1 MKHILTIAITALLVV
16 AANAQSKTI
25 NLKLNG
31 RTVTGIDAS
40 SAFAVD
46 VTRDNKSSA
55 VAIIPNRYVD
65 DFKYNIDSRGVLTI
79 GFRFN
84 TSISLKNGE
93 QLRLILTCP
102 ELNDIEASSASKINI
117 NSEFE
122 CRDLSIEVSSA
133 ARVNVNTNLTCRD
146 LSIESSSAAKVQGSG
161 KLTISGSSS
170 IELSSASGVDLNIES
185 KGDLSVEASSG
196 AKVILKGSAASISVD
211 VSSGAKADC
220 GNLDVQKTR
229 RSETSSGGSIILNR

>member
-1 MKHILTIAITALLVV
+1 MKHILTIVMTALLVV
-16 AANAQSKTI
+16 TANAQSKTI

-46 VTRDNKSSA
+46 VTRDNQSSA

-65 DFKYNIDSRGVLTI
+65 NFEYSIDSRGVLTI
-79 GFRFN
+79 GFRNN
-84 TSISLKNGE
+84 TSINLKAGD

-102 ELNDIEASSASKINI
+102 ELNDIEASSASKVNI
-117 NSEFE
+117 NSAYE

-133 ARVNVNTNLTCRD
+133 ARVNVNANLTCRN
-146 LSIESSSAAKVQGSG
+146 LSIEGSSAAKVQGSG
-161 KLTISGSSS
+161 KLIVSGSSS
-170 IELSSASGVDLNIES
+170 IELSSASGADLNIES
-185 KGDLSVEASSG
+185 KGDISVEASSSG
-196 AKVILKGSAASISVD
+196 KATLKGSAASLSID

-220 GNLDVQKTR
+220 SDLNTQKVR
-229 RSETSSGGSIILNR
+229 RSEASSGGSITLKR